1 MNPLRRLGSVAAAA
15 AAALVLA
22 GCATL
27 NVSSYIER
35 GADFTRYRT
44 YAWEPD
50 GSFATGD
57 PRLDNNPFFQEGIRR
72 AVERELAT
80 RGYEKTFSPNADL
93 IVHYHARVTQ
103 QIFWGDL
110 DRGYASSDDG
120 RPEVYDA
127 GTLFVDF
134 VDRRAIKVVW
144 RGWAEGAV
152 AGVIDNQDSMEE
164 TVDRAV
170 ARIFRR
176 FPGNL

>member
-1 MNPLRRLGSVAAAA
+1 MNPLRRLVSVATAA
-15 AAALVLA
+15 AAALVVA

-27 NVSSYIER
+27 NVSSYVER
-35 GADFTRYRT
+35 GADFTRYST

-57 PRLDNNPFFQEGIRR
+57 PRLDNNPFFRDGIKR
-72 AVERELAT
+72 AVERELSA
-80 RGYEKTFSPNADL
+80 RGYEKTLSPNADL
-93 IVHYHARVTQ
+93 ILHYHASVTQ
-103 QIFWGDL
+103 QIVGNEL
-110 DRGYASSDDG
+110 DRGYAACDDC

-127 GTLFVDF
+127 GTLFIDF

-144 RGWAEGAV
+144 RGWAEGAI

-170 ARIFRR
+170 TGIFRR
-176 FPGNL
+176 FPGTL